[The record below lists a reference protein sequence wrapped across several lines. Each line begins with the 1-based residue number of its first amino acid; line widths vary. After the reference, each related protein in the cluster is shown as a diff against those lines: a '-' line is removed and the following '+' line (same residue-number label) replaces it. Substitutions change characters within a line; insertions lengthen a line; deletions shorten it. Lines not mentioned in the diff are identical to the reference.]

1 MYPDTTASIT
11 DAMHTLAYIGDLSMG
26 QPTDHSLRTA
36 WLAARIAEVAGYQGA
51 DIAAVQ
57 QVALLRWSGCTA
69 NAPDFSALVGDDVGA
84 RAKMLS
90 QNPDDPSF
98 AHIGELIHGEIQPLS
113 QIHCEVSG
121 DIACM
126 LRVPIGVEHALRAIF
141 ATYDGAGPNHSRQGA
156 VPDSVYMVAIAS
168 DIEILSRERGL
179 PLALHAIGLKSGKFY
194 PPELGAMAPPR
205 AAQWLDVLDRDEA
218 WRASLALGAFAG
230 SDAVP
235 LELLADVIDLKL
247 PWMTG
252 YSRQVAEAA
261 RGAASAMGLDTTS
274 QLRCYRAAL
283 VHGIGRAAVPNT
295 VWNTT
300 GRLSAAARE
309 QLRLAPYWT
318 GRAAARI
325 GALAGD
331 ADIGSYAG
339 ERLDGSGA
347 FRSCLGAAIP
357 VEGKI
362 VAVAAA
368 WVALRSMRPWRAAMS
383 ADAARALLEAEAA
396 AGRFDADAVRAVSG
410 GAKPAAADE
419 QSKILLTEREI
430 EVFRSISLGLTNK
443 EVARA
448 LAISPSTVRTH
459 VENVFRKLGCTSRA
473 AATLKASTLRL
484 L

>member
-11 DAMHTLAYIGDLSMG
+11 DAMHTLAYIGDLTMG
-26 QPTDHSLRTA
+26 QPTDHSLRTS
-36 WLAARIAEVAGYQGA
+36 WLAARIAEAMGCQGA

-69 NAPDFSALVGDDVGA
+69 NAPDFNALVGDDVGA

-98 AHIGELIHGEIQPLS
+98 AHLGELIYSEIQPLS

-126 LRVPIGVEHALRAIF
+126 LQVPIHVEHALRAIF
-141 ATYDGAGPNHSRQGA
+141 ATYDGAGPNHSGQGA
-156 VPDSVYMVAIAS
+156 VPDSVYMVAVAS
-168 DIEILSRERGL
+168 DIEILSREQGL
-179 PLALHAIGLKSGKFY
+179 PRALQAIALKSGKFY
-194 PPELGAMAPPR
+194 PPELASIVPAR
-205 AAQWLDVLDRDEA
+205 AAAWLEVLDRDEQ
-218 WRASLALGAFAG
+218 WQASLPFNAYTG

-252 YSRQVAEAA
+252 YSRRVAEVA
-261 RGAASAMGLDTTS
+261 RSGAVLMGLDLKA

-295 VWNTT
+295 VWNAT

-318 GRAAARI
+318 SRAAARI

-331 ADIGSYAG
+331 AEIGSYAG
-339 ERLDGSGA
+339 ERLDGSGT
-347 FRSCLGAAIP
+347 FRACDGTAIP
-357 VEGKI
+357 VEGKV
-362 VAVAAA
+362 VAAAAA
-368 WVALRSMRPWRAAMS
+368 WVALQSARPWREAMPS
-383 ADAARALLEAEAA
+383 DEARALLEAEAVS
-396 AGRFDADAVRAVSG
+396 GRFDAEAVRAVSG
-410 GAKPAAADE
+410 SARHSSTDA
-419 QSKILLTEREI
+419 QHKILLTEREVD
-430 EVFRSISLGLTNK
+430 VFRRISLGLTNK

-473 AATLKASTLRL
+473 AATLKATTLRL